1 MSVVSDLLK
10 NVKIPDMV
18 KVRQEFP
25 ADEVTDVVA
34 KTRAELEQAKIKSLI
49 KPGMSI
55 AIGAGSRGISNYA
68 KIILTVVEFIKECGA
83 SPFIVAAMG
92 SHGGASAQG
101 QTDILTGYGI
111 TEAAMGCP
119 LKIAMDTVIIGETE
133 EGHPVHIDA
142 HAAAADGI
150 IVVNRIK
157 PHTAFRGDWES
168 GLMKMLSIGIAKQKG
183 AEFCHAKGFKHMAH
197 MVPLFG
203 KAIIKHSSLLFGVA
217 LLENAYDHTA
227 DIIALT
233 GSEIITEEPK
243 LLLRAK
249 AYMPRLLIDECDVL
263 LVDEIGKNISGD
275 GMDPNISGTFATPYA
290 DGGVTAQRVAV
301 LDITEESHGN
311 GVGWGMADCSTQR
324 AFDKFDGEMSYP
336 NSLTCLVTQ
345 VIKVPMI
352 LKNDK
357 ECIQASIKTLADVDF
372 DQIRI
377 IRIKNTLSL
386 SEIEVSTPLMKKA
399 EETNGM
405 RVISAPAPLPFD
417 QQGNLL

>member
-417 QQGNLL
+417 QQGNLF